1 MSYPVNIAGSG
12 WFHFVVLFVLFRL
25 HELKSIVDE
34 KMSRFPHMQEFEV
47 ESKPQRIQKKAPTG
61 YFYNSDTGK
70 FLNRDAEGWGKE
82 NRVYLF

>member
-1 MSYPVNIAGSG
+1 
-12 WFHFVVLFVLFRL
+12 
-25 HELKSIVDE
+25 
-34 KMSRFPHMQEFEV
+34 MQEFEV
-47 ESKPQRIQKKAPTG
+47 ESKPQRIQKKAPIG